1 MHWRSAVKEKNIA
14 GTACFFPVV
23 GSSWTLIYL
32 AAIGRWGAAVCV
44 LIAIEDFSWRARKGI
59 QPQIAANPRRL
70 KIVSAI
76 PDINN
81 MGYKFLFDK
90 FIPNAFPGD
99 DTETPQLH
107 HYTKCRRII

>member
-1 MHWRSAVKEKNIA
+1 VPID
-14 GTACFFPVV
+14 
-23 GSSWTLIYL
+23 
-32 AAIGRWGAAVCV
+32 
-44 LIAIEDFSWRARKGI
+44 IEDFSWRSRKGI

-90 FIPNAFPGD
+90 FIPNAFPRGD
-99 DTETPQLH
+99 DTETPLLH
-107 HYTKCRRII
+107 HYTKYRHII